1 MPKYLNNI
9 LICIAVAAAALITG
23 LLWRPH
29 TLDISVIEPVENV
42 DETVKNEKKDIPS
55 PPEPLPEIEVK
66 KEVPPVQS
74 EKKVEIIPQPE
85 APEVKKPAPER
96 KEKRENS
103 TVVPE
108 PVQVEK
114 KKPEISVVQKKK
126 TAPAAKKKPAIKKA
140 AADRS
145 KKEVR
150 TVRYVSGWLEDFSP
164 DNTVNGVKTVDNW
177 TREGGVLFTPKTKFY
192 IRADKK
198 NPNNNIL
205 VIESKRSSAVF
216 ACDLSGKVDLNKT
229 PILRWRWR
237 VKKLPPFADGR
248 HRKKDDQAVGV
259 YIGTGTAFNQKSIAY
274 RWETET
280 PVNHWGKTVYSNVMN
295 VRFLCMR
302 NKKDGLDVWYEESRN
317 VRDDFMA
324 QFGFVPEKFA
334 LVICGNSQ
342 NSKSEAFAEID
353 HIGFYKEEF
362 VSKNKNKER
371 K

>member
-9 LICIAVAAAALITG
+9 LICVAVAAAALITG

-29 TLDISVIEPVENV
+29 TLDISVVEPVETFEDNA
-42 DETVKNEKKDIPS
+42 EKEKKAAPSEVKNE
-55 PPEPLPEIEVK
+55 
-66 KEVPPVQS
+66 VPA
-74 EKKVEIIPQPE
+74 EKKVEKSVVQAEPQQQVKKVKTEPDVKIAVPAAEEKKTEKKSPSAIVVVKKEKKISPVPE
-85 APEVKKPAPER
+85 RKKVPEVKKKAKISLPE
-96 KEKRENS
+96 KK
-103 TVVPE
+103 
-108 PVQVEK
+108 VEK
-114 KKPEISVVQKKK
+114 K
-126 TAPAAKKKPAIKKA
+126 APPKIN
-140 AADRS
+140 
-145 KKEVR
+145 
-150 TVRYVSGWLEDFSP
+150 YVSGWLEDFLP
-164 DNTVNGVKTVDNW
+164 DNTVNGVKIVDNW

-192 IRADKK
+192 IRTDDK
-198 NPNNNIL
+198 NPNNNVL

-342 NSKSEAFAEID
+342 NSKSEALAEID

-362 VSKNKNKER
+362 VSNQKSKEKR
-371 K
+371 